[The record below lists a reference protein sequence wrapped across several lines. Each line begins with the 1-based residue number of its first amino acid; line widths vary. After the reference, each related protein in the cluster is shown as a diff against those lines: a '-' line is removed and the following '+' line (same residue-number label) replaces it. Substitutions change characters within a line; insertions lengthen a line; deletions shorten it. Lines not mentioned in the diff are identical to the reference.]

1 MSGKVISISIE
12 SHILLCSPLVSS
24 VIKGFLIGRI
34 LTVYWLA
41 NDGPI
46 RHVICDNASKNGT
59 MLQEFVCCYKVKTG
73 ASFNVRHHQIRYVLR
88 PLTTHIKLF
97 CTDVAH
103 IIMATQAVISTCSK
117 AKYYSG
123 DPEDDALP
131 EDVGTGDWDEIGII
145 WAICMKVCVS
155 SLFYPSFLM
164 CGAGTLFLTTQAAL
178 QDPSRAPQYAALT
191 NCC

>member
-1 MSGKVISISIE
+1 MCRSDTSHATMRQTMERCFKSSRVVTNSKPEPHLMLSVVKSGMYSD
-12 SHILLCSPLVSS
+12 L
-24 VIKGFLIGRI
+24 G
-34 LTVYWLA
+34 
-41 NDGPI
+41 
-46 RHVICDNASKNGT
+46 
-59 MLQEFVCCYKVKTG
+59 
-73 ASFNVRHHQIRYVLR
+73 

-131 EDVGTGDWDEIGII
+131 EDVGTGDQDEIGII
-145 WAICMKVCVS
+145 RAICVKVCVS

-178 QDPSRAPQYAALT
+178 QEPSRAHQYAPSPTVARYESTLEFDICHAHSCRVPT
-191 NCC
+191 PSK